1 MLISVNINRY
11 DKVS

>member
-1 MLISVNINRY
+1 MLISVNINRS